1 MIDVNDLAQI
11 VRPISFAMRV
21 ILARPARRRLAARQ
35 NSCNRCEE
43 IAPVEASRQALRLP
57 VDVPAAR
64 GCGTALNQFE
74 QAVAGAD
81 IPAAVGFENNGR
93 PGSADPGIDNA
104 EKYSS
109 RRESPGIG
117 CYQVGRRLGVA
128 DRRISEEVD
137 DGYGWCQLVQ
147 HRFHLTRIG
156 SLQTEIRKRH
166 NHFVM
171 LLVWRCVRALAIR
184 YLSVRQA

>member
-35 NSCNRCEE
+35 HGCDWCEE
-43 IAPVEASRQALRLP
+43 ITPVKARRQALRLP

-64 GCGTALNQFE
+64 GCGTALDQLE
-74 QAVAGAD
+74 QTVAGAD

-128 DRRISEEVD
+128 KWRISEEVD
-137 DGYGWCQLVQ
+137 CGHSRCQLVQ
-147 HRFHLTRIG
+147 HRLHLTCIWP
-156 SLQTEIRKRH
+156 LQAEIREQH
-166 NHFVM
+166 YHAV
-171 LLVWRCVRALAIR
+171 
-184 YLSVRQA
+184 